1 MQIYYKSV
9 YFLHLVVKKSTF
21 IKQSCLNKAQ
31 SLHCELLLWRE
42 FQHSPAERSSVV
54 ELVEVCDVALWSVV
68 PALDPH
74 SAIYLYGDAVRGYG
88 IVETPHSRRVEAML
102 RYYLYAEVLA

>member
-1 MQIYYKSV
+1 MHKCVVSTHLCKKNLFSV
-9 YFLHLVVKKSTF
+9 FYC
-21 IKQSCLNKAQ
+21 CLNKAQ
-31 SLHCELLLWRE
+31 SLHRKLLLWRE

-68 PALDPH
+68 PALYPH

-102 RYYLYAEVLA
+102 RHYLHAEVLA